1 MHWINK
7 VVANH
12 SEWVKMVN
20 TFGEEFF
27 AEDIVQET
35 YLMLLKWSSEDKL
48 YTKGKINKGYV
59 WLALK
64 NTFLM
69 HVNKSKKIT
78 LIKLDNVYNVAD
90 ENTDEENEGYNS
102 LLNNLDAEMKT
113 WHWYDQQLFDVY
125 KNTKISLRIMS
136 QQSRISVT
144 SIFNTITT
152 CKHRIKQNVGED
164 YEDFKNGDYE
174 LIKRK

>member
-12 SEWVKMVN
+12 SEWVQMVN

-35 YLMLLKWSSEDKL
+35 YMMLLKWSSEEKL
-48 YTKGKINKGYV
+48 YTNGKINKGYI

-69 HVNKSKKIT
+69 HVNKSKKIQF
-78 LIKLDNVYNVAD
+78 IKLDDVYNIAD
-90 ENTDEENEGYNS
+90 ENTDEENKAYNS
-102 LLNNLDAEMKT
+102 LLNKLDAEMLT
-113 WHWYDQQLFDVY
+113 WHWYDKQLFEVY
-125 KNTKISLRIMS
+125 KNTNISLRLMS
-136 QQSRISVT
+136 KQSKISVT
-144 SIFNTITT
+144 SIFNTIAI
-152 CKHRIKQNVGED
+152 CKKRIKENVSED

-174 LIKRK
+174 LI